1 VFSQTGLKLRK
12 NTMKESTP
20 PTIPYW
26 FVYVLECSDGHRDT
40 GFTNDL
46 DRAIFDHNSGFCNS
60 TRDRGPINI
69 LSYFAFS
76 DLNFALRFE
85 KFLKKDGG
93 KKLLQGQLPTKGL
106 DKPSKKIR
114 K

>member
-1 VFSQTGLKLRK
+1 
-12 NTMKESTP
+12 MKQSTP
-20 PTIPYW
+20 HTIPYW

-46 DRAIFDHNSGFCNS
+46 DRAIFDHNSGFCNT
-60 TRDRGPINI
+60 TRDRGPVNI

-76 DLNFALRFE
+76 DMRFALRFE
-85 KFLKKDGG
+85 KFLRKDEG
-93 KKLLQGQLPTKGL
+93 KKLLRGQLPESTLGKL
-106 DKPSKKIR
+106 PKKIR